1 MKIRIVGN
9 NTIDMGGGKILSPD
23 IVYDEKTLSAKEMT
37 ELVSQ
42 GLAEDADK
50 IVKENKTAASEIE
63 ALKAVN
69 LKLSGQVDTLSAEI
83 AKKNEEIANQARQ
96 VDTLSAEIEA
106 LKKTQK

>member
-1 MKIRIVGN
+1 MKIRVIGN
-9 NTIDMGGGKILSPD
+9 KTIDMGGGKILSPD

-42 GLAEDADK
+42 GVAEDADK

-69 LKLSGQVDTLSAEI
+69 LKLSGQIDTLSADI
-83 AKKNEEIANQARQ
+83 AKKNDEIANQATRI
-96 VDTLSAEIEA
+96 DTLSAEIEA

>member
-1 MKIRIVGN
+1 MKIRVIGN
-9 NTIDMGGGKILSPD
+9 KTIDMGGGKILSPD

-42 GLAEDADK
+42 GVAEDADK

-69 LKLSGQVDTLSAEI
+69 LKLS
-83 AKKNEEIANQARQ
+83 
-96 VDTLSAEIEA
+96 
-106 LKKTQK
+106 

>member
-1 MKIRIVGN
+1 MKIRIIGN
-9 NTIDMGGGKILSPD
+9 STIDMGDKILSPD
-23 IVYDEKTLSAKEMT
+23 IVYDEKKLSAKEMS

-42 GLAEDADK
+42 GVAEDADK

-63 ALKAVN
+63 ALKAAN
-69 LKLSGQVDTLSAEI
+69 LKLS
-83 AKKNEEIANQARQ
+83 NQ

>member
-1 MKIRIVGN
+1 MKIRIIGN
-9 NTIDMGGGKILSPD
+9 STIDMGDKILSPD
-23 IVYDEKTLSAKEMT
+23 IVYDEKKLSAKEMS

-42 GLAEDADK
+42 GVAEDADK

>member
-1 MKIRIVGN
+1 MKIRIIGN
-9 NTIDMGGGKILSPD
+9 STIDMGDKILSPD
-23 IVYDEKTLSAKEMT
+23 IVYDEKKLSAKEMS

-42 GLAEDADK
+42 GVAEDADK

-69 LKLSGQVDTLSAEI
+69 LKLSG
-83 AKKNEEIANQARQ
+83 R

>member
-1 MKIRIVGN
+1 MKIRIIGN
-9 NTIDMGGGKILSPD
+9 STIDMGDNILSPG
-23 IVYDEKTLSAKEMT
+23 IVYDEKKLSAKEMS

-42 GLAEDADK
+42 GVAEDADK

-83 AKKNEEIANQARQ
+83 AKKNEEIANQATQ

-106 LKKTQK
+106 LKKNQK

>member
-1 MKIRIVGN
+1 MKIRIIGN
-9 NTIDMGGGKILSPD
+9 STIDMGDKILSPD
-23 IVYDEKTLSAKEMT
+23 IVYDEKKLSAKEMS

-42 GLAEDADK
+42 GVAEDADK

-83 AKKNEEIANQARQ
+83 AKKNEEIANQATRI
-96 VDTLSAEIEA
+96 DTLSAEIEA

>member
-1 MKIRIVGN
+1 MKIRIIGN
-9 NTIDMGGGKILSPD
+9 STIDMGDKILSPD
-23 IVYDEKTLSAKEMT
+23 IVYDEKKLSAKEMS

-42 GLAEDADK
+42 GVAEDADK

-83 AKKNEEIANQARQ
+83 AKKNKEIANQATR

>member
-37 ELVSQ
+37 DLISQ

-63 ALKAVN
+63 TLKAAN

-83 AKKNEEIANQARQ
+83 AKKNEEI
-96 VDTLSAEIEA
+96 EA
-106 LKKTQK
+106 LKKNQK

>member
-9 NTIDMGGGKILSPD
+9 NTIDMGGGKILSPGN
-23 IVYDEKTLSAKEMT
+23 VYDEKTLSAKEMT

-63 ALKAVN
+63 ALKAANV
-69 LKLSGQVDTLSAEI
+69 KLSGQVNTLSAEI

-96 VDTLSAEIEA
+96 IDTLSAETEA
-106 LKKTQK
+106 LKKNQK

>member
-1 MKIRIVGN
+1 MKIRIIGN
-9 NTIDMGGGKILSPD
+9 STIDMGDKILSPG
-23 IVYDEKTLSAKEMT
+23 IAYDEKKLSAKEMS

-42 GLAEDADK
+42 GVAEDADK

-83 AKKNEEIANQARQ
+83 
-96 VDTLSAEIEA
+96 EA

>member
-1 MKIRIVGN
+1 MKIRIIGN
-9 NTIDMGGGKILSPD
+9 STIDMGDNILSPG
-23 IVYDEKTLSAKEMT
+23 IVYDEKKLSAKEMS

-42 GLAEDADK
+42 GVAEDADK

-83 AKKNEEIANQARQ
+83 AKKNEEIANQATR

-106 LKKTQK
+106 LKKNQK

>member
-1 MKIRIVGN
+1 MKIRIIGN
-9 NTIDMGGGKILSPD
+9 STIDMGDKILSPD
-23 IVYDEKTLSAKEMT
+23 IVYDEKKLSAKEMS

-42 GLAEDADK
+42 GVAEDADK

-83 AKKNEEIANQARQ
+83 AKKNEEIANQATQ

>member
-1 MKIRIVGN
+1 MKIRIIGN
-9 NTIDMGGGKILSPD
+9 STIDMGDKILSPD
-23 IVYDEKTLSAKEMT
+23 IVYDEKKLSAKEMS

-42 GLAEDADK
+42 GVAEDADK

-83 AKKNEEIANQARQ
+83 AKKNEEIANQATR

-106 LKKTQK
+106 LKKNQK

>member
-1 MKIRIVGN
+1 MKIRIIGN
-9 NTIDMGGGKILSPD
+9 STIDMGDKILSPD
-23 IVYDEKTLSAKEMT
+23 IVYDEKKLSAKEMS

-42 GLAEDADK
+42 GVAEDADK

-106 LKKTQK
+106 LKKNQK